1 MTADKAEDN
10 QEIAQDAPDAITDN
24 HEALIQ
30 SDASKHVLAENNDGV
45 DNKTLSHIDA
55 TESGN
60 KTISSS
66 EDANTCMESENP
78 EILHP
83 DAKSC
88 DFPTIEGKSH
98 CHADDKIATYTTDID
113 PCDQPDDIGKD
124 SSSQVSEEDE
134 TSEELKNSVSG
145 VELSSGNGTEARG
158 LIDELPRDGPVPKES
173 SIVNGSREDEV
184 KSEANIESLVNN
196 KRKELLPNEEAKQE
210 FADALNVKEVPTT
223 SQVNTG
229 LPKPEVDVGHDSN
242 MNPTPKSFLLDTNAV
257 GVDESGT
264 EEEQAAFMKE
274 LETFH
279 KERCLEFKP
288 PRFYGEPLNCLK
300 LVTLQ
305 F

>member
-1 MTADKAEDN
+1 MTDDKAEDK
-10 QEIAQDAPDAITDN
+10 QEIAQDAPDAVTDIHAAN
-24 HEALIQ
+24 N
-30 SDASKHVLAENNDGV
+30 VLAENKDVV
-45 DNKTLSHIDA
+45 DNKTLSNLSHIDA
-55 TESGN
+55 TEFPN
-60 KTISSS
+60 KIISSS

-78 EILHP
+78 EIFHP
-83 DAKSC
+83 DAKSGEV
-88 DFPTIEGKSH
+88 PTIEGKGFIQPH
-98 CHADDKIATYTTDID
+98 CHSDDKIATYTTDID
-113 PCDQPDDIGKD
+113 PCDRPDYMGKD

-134 TSEELKNSVSG
+134 MSEELKNSVSG
-145 VELSSGNGTEARG
+145 VELSSGNGTAVRG

-173 SIVNGSREDEV
+173 STVNGSREDEV
-184 KSEANIESLVNN
+184 KSEA
-196 KRKELLPNEEAKQE
+196 KKELLPTEEAKQE
-210 FADALNVKEVPTT
+210 YADALNAKEVLPT

-229 LPKPEVDVGHDSN
+229 LPKPDMDVGHDSN
-242 MNPTPKSFLLDTNAV
+242 MNLTPKSFLLDTNAV

-305 F
+305 I